1 MQLSITLII
10 IIITAIVS
18 ISGFSSQKVIDD
30 LIFYPPAVTKRNQW
44 YRFFSSGLIH
54 ADYGHLIFNMLSL
67 YFFGPAVEQSFS
79 YFFPESG
86 EWVYLVLYISA
97 LLVSLLPTYFKHK
110 DDYYYRSLGASGAVS
125 AIIFSGLLLSP
136 GSEVYI
142 FFIPIPIPGFI
153 FAPLYI
159 LLSAWMDRRG
169 RDNINHSA
177 HIWGSLYGLA
187 FTIVVGFLSGNN
199 IVLIAIEQIKM
210 YMQSKGWI

>member
-67 YFFGPAVEQSFS
+67 YFFGPAVEQAFS

-199 IVLIAIEQIKM
+199 IVLIAIEQIKI